1 MKQAEAGMKAADICR
16 QHGISSATNYKGKV
30 KYGGLKVSA
39 ARRLRQWEEENRRLK
54 QMVQT

>member
-1 MKQAEAGMKAADICR
+1 MKAADICR
-16 QHGISSATNYKGKV
+16 QHGISSATNYKGKE